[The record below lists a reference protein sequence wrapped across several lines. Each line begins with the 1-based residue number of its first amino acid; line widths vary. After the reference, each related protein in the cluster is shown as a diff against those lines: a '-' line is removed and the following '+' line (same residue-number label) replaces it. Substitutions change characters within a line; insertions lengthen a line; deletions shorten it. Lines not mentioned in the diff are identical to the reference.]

1 MFFMSAMKNL
11 PPINKRR
18 LLNTFIDLIKINS
31 PSFDEKKIGN
41 YLAQRLTKAGCS
53 VRFHDYGRS
62 FNLVAILK
70 GNRKS
75 PPLML
80 SAHMDTIE
88 PTTGISFAVE
98 SDRVR
103 STGNTVLGADDKSA
117 LAQILE
123 AVTLLHEHNVPRGDI
138 EIVFSSAEEKGLLGA
153 RHLDFENIISKHAL
167 ILDAGGSVGNIVV
180 SAPTHLR
187 YSMTVTGRSAHAGM
201 EPEKGINSIKV
212 AAAIISAVPD
222 GRIDGETTA
231 NIGII
236 EGGTATNVVAKE
248 TFVQGEIRSH
258 NRKTLAATKKAI
270 FEKARK
276 TVAKYNARLTIT
288 NDLEYTAFKIPKTQ
302 PFLKYMSGV
311 FREFGIEPNLV
322 KTGGGSDANVFHQ
335 KGIMAVNISNV
346 MQKVHSPEEFI
357 LLDDLYNGCA
367 ITLMAASDFKLPAGT
382 R

>member
-1 MFFMSAMKNL
+1 MSDMKNL
-11 PPINKRR
+11 PPINKKR
-18 LLNTFIDLIKINS
+18 LLNTFTDLIKINS
-31 PSFDEKKIGN
+31 PSFDEKKIGHF
-41 YLAQRLTKAGCS
+41 LAQRLTRAGCS
-53 VRFHDYGRS
+53 VRFQDYGKS
-62 FNLVAILK
+62 FNLIAVLK
-70 GNRKS
+70 GKKGDAM
-75 PPLML
+75 PLML

-88 PTTGISFAVE
+88 PTSGITFAVE
-98 SDRVR
+98 NDRIR

-123 AVTLLHEHNVPRGDI
+123 VVNLLHENNVPHGDI
-138 EIVFSSAEEKGLLGA
+138 EIVFSSAEEKGLVGA
-153 RHLDFENIISKHAL
+153 QNLDFAKILSRHAL
-167 ILDAGGSVGNIVV
+167 ILDAGGNVGNIVT

-187 YSMTVTGRSAHAGM
+187 YSMKITGRSAHAGM

-212 AAAIISAVPD
+212 AAAIISAIPD
-222 GRIDGETTA
+222 GRIDAETTA

-276 TVAKYNARLTIT
+276 IAAKHKAQLVIK
-288 NDLEYTAFKIPKTQ
+288 NDMEYLAFRVPKSE
-302 PFLKYMSGV
+302 PFLKYLSGV
-311 FREFGIEPNLV
+311 FREYGIEPNHV

-335 KGIMAVNISNV
+335 HGIMAVNISTG

-357 LLDDLYNGCA
+357 LLDDLYDGCA
-367 ITLMAASDFKLPAGT
+367 ITLKAAAGFNLPAGSL
-382 R
+382 

>member
-1 MFFMSAMKNL
+1 MFFIQAMKNL
-11 PPINKRR
+11 PPINRKR
-18 LLNTFIDLIKINS
+18 LINTFTDLLKINS
-31 PSFDEKKIGN
+31 PSFDEKKIGHF
-41 YLAQRLTKAGCS
+41 LAQRLTKAGCN
-53 VRFHDYGRS
+53 VRFQDYGKS
-62 FNLVAILK
+62 FNLVAVLK
-70 GNRKS
+70 GNRAS
-75 PPLML
+75 LPLML

-88 PTTGISFAVE
+88 TTNGIAFAIE
-98 SDRVR
+98 DDRIK

-123 AVTLLHEHNVPRGDI
+123 VVTLLRENSIPHGDI

-153 RHLDFENIISKHAL
+153 RNLDFESIISKHAL
-167 ILDAGGSVGNIVV
+167 VLDAGGSVGNIVI

-187 YSMTVTGRSAHAGM
+187 YSMTVTGRSAHAGI

-212 AAAIISAVPD
+212 AAAIIAAVPD
-222 GRIDGETTA
+222 GRIDDETTA

-258 NRKTLAATKKAI
+258 NRKTLAATKKTI

-276 TVAKYNARLTIT
+276 TTGEYRAQLTIS
-288 NDLEYTAFKIPKTQ
+288 NDLEYTAFRIPKNE
-302 PFLKYMSGV
+302 PFLKYLSGV
-311 FREFGIEPNLV
+311 FRECGIEPNHV

-335 KGIMAVNISNV
+335 HGIMAVNISTG
-346 MQKVHSPEEFI
+346 MQKVHSSEEFI
-357 LLDDLYNGCA
+357 LLDDLYDGCA
-367 ITLMAASDFKLPAGT
+367 ITLKAASDFKLPAAV